1 MKPNNEEKAIFF
13 EKLFI
18 EMRIKL
24 IRFAE
29 AKIRGKADMEYVED
43 IVEETFKTAW
53 QKVDEL
59 IASEN
64 PHGWLINALKLH
76 ILKHYEKRNKEH
88 PDKREFDESETATE
102 TIFDNEISF
111 SDSLSD
117 AEMRILKLKEAG
129 YNHNEISTMMDLPA
143 GTIHSK
149 VSRIKDKLK
158 KFSGGEKN

>member
-1 MKPNNEEKAIFF
+1 VKNNANERFF
-13 EKLFI
+13 EELFI
-18 EMRIKL
+18 EMRSKL

-29 AKIRGKADMEYVED
+29 VKIADKQSAED

-53 QKVDEL
+53 QKIDEL

-76 ILKHYEKRNKEH
+76 ILKFYEKQAKH
-88 PDKREFDESETATE
+88 PESREYSETETAAE

-117 AEMRILKLKEAG
+117 DEMRIIKLKEAG
-129 YNHNEISTMMDLPA
+129 YRHDEISAIMKQPT

-149 VSRIKDKLK
+149 VSRIKNKLR
-158 KFSGGEKN
+158 KFLGGEDN